1 MSRFAKVNL
10 LEVEDSVAGR
20 VEGLEGRFGRKH
32 LDSRDLGVS
41 LFRYAPNLRSPMA
54 HSHKEQEEA
63 YVVAAGSGRILLDDE
78 IHELKTLDVIRVAPE
93 VVRAFE
99 AGPDGLDI
107 IAVGGP
113 KPEEG
118 DGVRATAAWPDAK
131 EPLDYSTAPRGTD
144 HRIQSELRESG
155 RLFRRESNRS
165 SPQGWRL
172 FPAVNSPWLRILV
185 G

>member
-63 YVVAAGSGRILLDDE
+63 YVVVAGSGRILLDDE
-78 IHELKTLDVIRVAPE
+78 TQELRTWDVIRVAPE

-118 DGVRATAAWPDAK
+118 DGVRATATWPTRSAC
-131 EPLDYSTAPRGTD
+131 PGR
-144 HRIQSELRESG
+144 HRAA
-155 RLFRRESNRS
+155 RS
-165 SPQGWRL
+165 STSGLAGPRARPPPDRGVFVASRDL
-172 FPAVNSPWLRILV
+172 L
-185 G
+185 GG